1 MSSVSYGFSKTVTCS
16 FDEAIERVKQ
26 ALALEGFGILS
37 DIDVAETL
45 NKKLG
50 ETMPPYRIFGACNPS
65 LAHRALQAEPEIGL
79 LLPCNVVTRED
90 AAGVVHID
98 IIEPTVMFAL
108 VERPDL
114 ATLATE
120 VSERLKRALNAV

>member
-1 MSSVSYGFSKTVTCS
+1 MSSVSYGFGKTVTCS
-16 FDEAIERVKQ
+16 FDEAIERVKH
-26 ALALEGFGILS
+26 ALAEQGFGILS

-45 NKKLG
+45 KRKLG
-50 ETMPPYRIFGACNPS
+50 ESMPPYRIFGACNPS
-65 LAHRALQAEPEIGL
+65 LAHRALRAEPEIGL

-98 IIEPTVMFAL
+98 VIEPTVMFEL
-108 VERPDL
+108 VEKPDL
-114 ATLATE
+114 TTLATE